1 MSQHS
6 NNVLISGVGLLV
18 ILTIMICLITPS
30 YAEQVVKP
38 TSAGTLNVGLS
49 TDPAIPNPGEPTQI
63 KINFINKQT
72 NSTQVHI
79 DYKISV
85 MQGDQQVF
93 GIPITHTA
101 EGVVSIP
108 FQFQTAG
115 TYQVTVDVEGVV
127 FQPIPPE
134 TAVFTIDVGNTA
146 PAIPEFGPLS
156 GMIIAISTI
165 GVVILSKR
173 NNLHI

>member
-1 MSQHS
+1 MSHRT
-6 NNVLISGVGLLV
+6 NNVLISGAGLLA
-18 ILTIMICLITPS
+18 ILTIATCLVTPA
-30 YAEQVVKP
+30 YAEQVKP

-49 TDPAIPNPGEPTQI
+49 TDPAMPNPGEPTQI

-85 MQGDQQVF
+85 MQGSEQVF

-134 TAVFTIDVGNTA
+134 TAVFTIDVGTA

-173 NNLHI
+173 INLHL